1 MGEIPQSMAIV
12 TSTTRGPSS
21 TVTGTR
27 SPLIGAPGGSEA
39 TTLTHHYDIVEHTAD
54 TGIETRGNTLAEAI
68 GNAAFAMFDLMYD
81 LSSVP
86 ATMSVA
92 FDSTADS
99 PPDLLVDVLSELLLR
114 SETDDVVFSKFRVRE
129 SGLCATVEAAAATA
143 LGRELRGP
151 PIKGVTYHRL
161 TCEPAGDDWEIRVIF
176 DV

>member
-1 MGEIPQSMAIV
+1 
-12 TSTTRGPSS
+12 
-21 TVTGTR
+21 
-27 SPLIGAPGGSEA
+27 
-39 TTLTHHYDIVEHTAD
+39 
-54 TGIETRGNTLAEAI
+54 
-68 GNAAFAMFDLMYD
+68 MFDLMYD

-99 PPDLLVDVLSELLLR
+99 PPDLLVDVLSELLLC
-114 SETDDVVFSKFRVRE
+114 SETNDVVFSEFRVQE
-129 SGLCATVEAAAATA
+129 AGMCAIVEAAGATA
-143 LGRELRGP
+143 VGRGLRGT

>member
-1 MGEIPQSMAIV
+1 M
-12 TSTTRGPSS
+12 
-21 TVTGTR
+21 
-27 SPLIGAPGGSEA
+27 
-39 TTLTHHYDIVEHTAD
+39 THHYDIVAHTAD

-86 ATMSVA
+86 ATLPVT
-92 FDSTADS
+92 FESTADS
-99 PPDLLVDVLSELLLR
+99 PPDLLVEVLSELLLR
-114 SETDDVVFSKFRVRE
+114 SETNDVVFSEFRVQE
-129 SGLCATVEAAAATA
+129 AGMCAIVEAAGATA
-143 LGRELRGP
+143 VGWGLRGP

>member
-1 MGEIPQSMAIV
+1 M
-12 TSTTRGPSS
+12 
-21 TVTGTR
+21 
-27 SPLIGAPGGSEA
+27 
-39 TTLTHHYDIVEHTAD
+39 THRYDIVAHTAD
-54 TGIETRGNTLAEAI
+54 TGIETRGSTLAEAI

-99 PPDLLVDVLSELLLR
+99 SPDLLVDVLSELLLR
-114 SETDDVVFSKFRVRE
+114 SETNDVVFSEFRVQE
-129 SGLCATVEAAAATA
+129 AGMCAIVEAAGATA
-143 LGRELRGP
+143 AGRGLRGP

-161 TCEPAGDDWEIRVIF
+161 RCEPAGDDWEIRVIF

>member
-1 MGEIPQSMAIV
+1 
-12 TSTTRGPSS
+12 
-21 TVTGTR
+21 
-27 SPLIGAPGGSEA
+27 
-39 TTLTHHYDIVEHTAD
+39 LTQRYDIVAHTAD

-86 ATMSVA
+86 ATMPVA

-114 SETDDVVFSKFRVRE
+114 SETGDIVFSEFRVRE
-129 SGLCATVEAAAATA
+129 AGMHATVEAAGAPAI
-143 LGRELRGP
+143 GRELRGP
-151 PIKGVTYHRL
+151 PIKAVTYHRL
-161 TCEPAGDDWEIRVIF
+161 RCEPAGDDWKIRVIF

>member
-1 MGEIPQSMAIV
+1 
-12 TSTTRGPSS
+12 
-21 TVTGTR
+21 
-27 SPLIGAPGGSEA
+27 
-39 TTLTHHYDIVEHTAD
+39 LTHHYDIVAHTAD

-81 LSSVP
+81 LSTVP

-99 PPDLLVDVLSELLLR
+99 PPDLLVEVLSELLLR
-114 SETDDVVFSKFRVRE
+114 SETGDVVFSEFRVQE
-129 SGLCATVEAAAATA
+129 AGMCATVEAAGATA
-143 LGRELRGP
+143 VGRGLRGP
-151 PIKGVTYHRL
+151 PIKAVTYHRL